1 VTWKQKAR
9 HNLGEICVERE
20 FKPSLGRGGKERS
33 PPRKS
38 LMSKIEKV
46 GSSQQRALKLLWPKI
61 PVPIPL
67 W

>member
-20 FKPSLGRGGKERS
+20 FKPSVKRRKRKKPTLKELNV
-33 PPRKS
+33 KS
-38 LMSKIEKV
+38 KKSR
-46 GSSQQRALKLLWPKI
+46 SSQQRALKLHSPKI